1 MQTKR
6 SFAMKVTYWLKV
18 VSLGLVL
25 GLGLQFAQAWTAPTV
40 APPGGNVS
48 GPVTLGVG
56 AQYKTGKLGV
66 NSNITPI
73 GAFEVGSGGNALIG
87 GKAYSASTI
96 ATDLGTTL
104 ATKDYVDGKAA
115 VGDNLGN
122 HTATQALNMANF
134 DINAAKNVNATAF
147 YYTSDRR
154 LKENIGT
161 LDAGTLEKV
170 LRLNGVSFRWKQD
183 GRQDIGVI
191 AQDVEEVFPELVKTD
206 PTTGFKSVEY
216 GNLVAPLIEAI
227 KAQQNEIGSLEAR
240 IRILEGK

>member
-1 MQTKR
+1 MQTKQ
-6 SFAMKVTYWLKV
+6 SFAAKATYWLKV

-56 AQYKTGKLGV
+56 AQYKAGKLGV

-104 ATKDYVDGKAA
+104 ATKDYVDGK
-115 VGDNLGN
+115 
-122 HTATQALNMANF
+122 
-134 DINAAKNVNATAF
+134 VN
-147 YYTSDRR
+147 
-154 LKENIGT
+154 E
-161 LDAGTLEKV
+161 
-170 LRLNGVSFRWKQD
+170 NGVVGLPQMNSSV
-183 GRQDIGVI
+183 GS
-191 AQDVEEVFPELVKTD
+191 DVNYEEAWNYCMGLGSGWRPPSVNEVEMLRHFDNPLFDSLFKGNYAFW
-206 PTTGFKSVEY
+206 TTGTYNYGTNSRSAWHPNLNSGEQFCSISAASKVSNCQY
-216 GNLVAPLIEAI
+216 GNWPMKVVCV
-227 KAQQNEIGSLEAR
+227 K
-240 IRILEGK
+240 